1 MGDVLITCLMYSI
14 HIGMWILFVK
24 SMLAEFKTE
33 RKSGLLAR
41 AKRDVKLEDDIADE
55 FEALRAKREA
65 QKTMKQKEVKKI
77 AGTRVPFA
85 DDDLLEKIE
94 NASVPEMR
102 ADHAKLSA
110 SLAAMREKWEQKRQ
124 GKKARK
130 YNVDDVRRTSDLTP
144 ADRWRQRR
152 DEEGRSASTSTAG
165 GSRETWRERMA
176 KRDKER
182 AQKYRA

>member
-1 MGDVLITCLMYSI
+1 
-14 HIGMWILFVK
+14 MWILFVK

-65 QKTMKQKEVKKI
+65 QKKRTMRQKEVKKI

-102 ADHAKLSA
+102 ADHVKLSA
-110 SLAAMREKWEQKRQ
+110 SLAAMRETWEQRRQ

-130 YNVDDVRRTSDLTP
+130 YSHVDDWRRTSDLTP

-152 DEEGRSASTSTAG
+152 EEEGRSASTSTAG

-182 AQKYRA
+182 AQKDRA